1 MRSRGTEDTNNPCD
15 TDFVAAHTSEVTLIV
30 NADGSGRYSSPSV
43 RTLFGYEPEHALE
56 APMQWVHPH
65 FMPRVTAACM
75 AAVTQLADL
84 PEFRVRAVCADG
96 STKWVEVSVG
106 PWAEE
111 EFAIG
116 AIILLRDV
124 TELITAKGRLAE
136 AEEKLKLLSLAEA
149 SHDAD
154 SDVAVVPG
162 AANHIA
168 RPGPAVDIAAT
179 LRREQERERLAA
191 LLESTIEPHI
201 QFSAIRDDT
210 GQIID
215 FAVREAND
223 AACAYLGMS
232 RDQLVGLPME
242 ALPNPNPQSRTLA
255 DYARVVETG
264 EELVIEDFP
273 TSTVDNETRRFDIHV
288 VKFADGVVLT
298 TRDVTERYFLAQA
311 LAEREQDYKLLAES
325 IGDVVRVLD
334 LNGMQT
340 WVSPSVTKLLGYQPE
355 ELIGT
360 FAHSIIHPDDLAR
373 AIANAVETSTSGGI
387 VTRPRRTRV
396 RHKDGHWVWTE
407 TTNSFG
413 YDSEGN
419 VIELYAVTR
428 DAEAQVAAEQEL
440 HRLATTDPLTGL
452 LNRAC
457 ILARLETLMAEPS
470 SDGARA
476 AVLFCDL
483 DDMKS
488 VNDNLGHAAG
498 DAVLLAAAR
507 RVTEQL
513 GSEALVGRFG
523 GDEILAV
530 VPGVR
535 DLDDILPQAE
545 RLRQALRAPVPYPEI
560 DRELRGSVS
569 VGVALVEPG
578 ETVDQVISRADRA
591 MYEAKSAGRNTVI
604 AAT

>member
-1 MRSRGTEDTNNPCD
+1 MRSSGTEDTNNPCD
-15 TDFVAAHTSEVTLIV
+15 SDFVAAHTIEVTLIL

-43 RTLFGYEPEHALE
+43 RTVFGYEPEHALE

-65 FMPRVTAACM
+65 FMPRMTAACM

-96 STKWVEVSVG
+96 STTWVEVSVG
-106 PWAEE
+106 PWADE
-111 EFAIG
+111 EFASG
-116 AIILLRDV
+116 AVIHVRDV

-136 AEEKLKLLSLAEA
+136 AEEKLQLLSQAEA
-149 SHDAD
+149 
-154 SDVAVVPG
+154 VPG
-162 AANHIA
+162 AAHRTA
-168 RPGPAVDIAAT
+168 QPGPAVDIAAT
-179 LRREQERERLAA
+179 LRRERERERLAA
-191 LLESTIEPHI
+191 LLEATIEPHI
-201 QFSAIRDDT
+201 HFSAIRDDT
-210 GQIID
+210 GHIID
-215 FAVREAND
+215 FAVQEAND

-232 RDQLVGLPME
+232 RDQLVGLRME
-242 ALPNPNPQSRTLA
+242 ALPKPQPRTLA

-264 EELVIEDFP
+264 EELVIEDFA

-311 LAEREQDYKLLAES
+311 
-325 IGDVVRVLD
+325 
-334 LNGMQT
+334 
-340 WVSPSVTKLLGYQPE
+340 
-355 ELIGT
+355 
-360 FAHSIIHPDDLAR
+360 
-373 AIANAVETSTSGGI
+373 IANAIEVSTSGGV

-413 YDSEGN
+413 YDSAGN
-419 VIELYAVTR
+419 VTEVYAVTR

-452 LNRAC
+452 LNRAS
-457 ILARLETLMAEPS
+457 ILARLEALIAEPS

-498 DAVLLAAAR
+498 DAVLLAAAQ

-523 GDEILAV
+523 GDEMLAV

-535 DLDDILPQAE
+535 DLDDILGQAE

-560 DRELRGSVS
+560 DRGLRGSVS